1 MQRTA
6 LSREEKDAAIKEKA
20 DTQLGALPAG
30 SRLVY
35 TDGGADGNG
44 ANGQHGACGFGVV
57 VTEKQEDWTPP
68 VPRAQSVLRSAPA
81 YWLMSLRPM
90 LVQIL

>member
-1 MQRTA
+1 MGGIGGIFNLYFILKLLLARQELTA
-6 LSREEKDAAIKEKA
+6 
-20 DTQLGALPAG
+20 
-30 SRLVY
+30 
-35 TDGGADGNG
+35 
-44 ANGQHGACGFGVV
+44 
-57 VTEKQEDWTPP
+57 PP

>member
-1 MQRTA
+1 M
-6 LSREEKDAAIKEKA
+6 
-20 DTQLGALPAG
+20 
-30 SRLVY
+30 
-35 TDGGADGNG
+35 
-44 ANGQHGACGFGVV
+44 GQNYGVV
-57 VTEKQEDWTPP
+57 PGWECSLLARQELTAPP

>member
-1 MQRTA
+1 M
-6 LSREEKDAAIKEKA
+6 
-20 DTQLGALPAG
+20 
-30 SRLVY
+30 SRLPLTLIRLSLVAPELRLQISSQY
-35 TDGGADGNG
+35 TRAAVRNSLVPGWECSLLAR
-44 ANGQHGACGFGVV
+44 
-57 VTEKQEDWTPP
+57 QELTAPP